1 MLVIALALLILGGG
15 SMVMVRQIPQEIL
28 PRIDSGQARLFARF
42 PAGTPI
48 EVNRQVMDRVDE
60 ILLAQPET
68 EYVFTTSGGFLFA
81 NITSENALRGS
92 STINLKP
99 GSNVSAFVDRVNAEL
114 GQLPLVDTLIRISPA
129 SVRGLILSNSPVR
142 SDIDIALQGQDTQAI
157 VQAGQQVMA
166 ALGENRRPWPATVP
180 MPKPPKRR
188 SKFCRIGIG

>member
-1 MLVIALALLILGGG
+1 
-15 SMVMVRQIPQEIL
+15 
-28 PRIDSGQARLFARF
+28 
-42 PAGTPI
+42 
-48 EVNRQVMDRVDE
+48 MDRVDE

-166 ALGENRRPWPATVP
+166 AAGWDGDQAPWPASRHDAEAPQVEA
-180 MPKPPKRR
+180 
-188 SKFCRIGIG
+188 SKSCHEELGISR